1 MRIQDGMS
9 CNVSTITMSVHCGTH
24 TDAPYHFVESAPK
37 MADVPLE
44 PYIGPC
50 RVVHITPEGSPPRI
64 PASAFDDVQPGER
77 ILFRTCEGLDPNTFD
92 EDFCSLGPLRRT
104 RRRREGHPADR
115 PRHPVHGRVHVQ
127 DDGEPQ
133 APAKRRRLDPRKPR
147 PPRDPRRPATSSS
160 PSPSSS
166 PAATA
171 APCARCCGSWHRGA
185 TRPQALR
192 WATTLRL
199 LGRLRA
205 AWLALPALRA
215 AAAVLLCAAAEIR
228 RTASPSTPARPSL
241 PARPRP
247 ANASPAIS
255 PGRPSPRAV

>member
-1 MRIQDGMS
+1 MRIHDISQSVSEDIAVWPGDTPFAQEWVMRIQDGMS

-92 EDFCSLGPLRRT
+92 EDFCSLGP
-104 RRRREGHPADR
+104 
-115 PRHPVHGRVHVQ
+115 
-127 DDGEPQ
+127 
-133 APAKRRRLDPRKPR
+133 
-147 PPRDPRRPATSSS
+147 S
-160 PSPSSS
+160 
-166 PAATA
+166 AA
-171 APCARCCGSWHRGA
+171 
-185 TRPQALR
+185 
-192 WATTLRL
+192 
-199 LGRLRA
+199 RA
-205 AWLALPALRA
+205 A
-215 AAAVLLCAAAEIR
+215 
-228 RTASPSTPARPSL
+228 TASPSTPARPSL

-255 PGRPSPRAV
+255 RGRPSPRAV